1 MEGAMTILR
10 NIAGLV
16 LGSIGGGFVNMAIIT
31 VGPSIIPPPPGV
43 DVTDAKSIAASI
55 HLFGPQHFVVPFVA
69 HAVGT
74 FAGAAGTWL
83 ISATNRTSLAFAV
96 GATFFAGGV
105 AISQMVP
112 APMWF
117 VVVDLVGAY
126 FPMTWL
132 AVLVAR
138 RLAGET
144 ETGAA
149 TVAGDA

>member
-1 MEGAMTILR
+1 MTILR

-16 LGSIGGGFVNMAIIT
+16 LGIICGGFVNMAIIT

-43 DVTDAKSIAASI
+43 DVSDAESIAASI

-74 FAGAAGTWL
+74 FVGAAVAWL
-83 ISATNRTSLAFAV
+83 ISATNRTALAFAV
-96 GATFFAGGV
+96 GATSFAGGV
-105 AISQMVP
+105 AVSQMIP
-112 APMWF
+112 APVWF

-126 FPMTWL
+126 FPMAWL
-132 AVLVAR
+132 GVLVAR
-138 RLAGET
+138 RFAGEA
-144 ETGAA
+144 ETGAD